1 MAQKRSENTYQKI
14 NTIFMRDAKN
24 VIMPYDGFTEP
35 EFEYLRG
42 LKWRGEEKIDG
53 TNMRIEVTKAEVWDD
68 PMEPSKLE
76 GVEFTVRFAGKTDN
90 AQIPPK
96 LQKFME
102 ENYPDEKVFS
112 ALGLKK
118 FIPVEEWVE
127 HKWVTSDG
135 ITPSYDAIPEI
146 YTIYGEGYGVGIQKA
161 GGNYISNG
169 VGFIVFDVKV
179 NDIYLLTSAR
189 DEIATKLGAPIVP
202 FMGYFTIDEAIDFV
216 RKGFK
221 SNIAENKEF
230 IAEGLVLRTDLGL
243 RNRMGK
249 RLIVKVKYED
259 FKKYRN
265 VYGTDEKVDQPKNE
279 KYTR

>member
-42 LKWRGEEKIDG
+42 LKWRGEEKLDG
-53 TNMRIEVTKAEVWDD
+53 TNMRIEVTKAEVWDE

-102 ENYPDEKVFS
+102 ENYPDEKVFA

-146 YTIYGEGYGVGIQKA
+146 YTIYGEGYGAGIQKA

-243 RNRMGK
+243 RNHMGK

>member
-102 ENYPDEKVFS
+102 ENYPDEKVFP

-127 HKWVTSDG
+127 YKWVTSDG

>member
-42 LKWRGEEKIDG
+42 LKWRGEEKLDG

-135 ITPSYDAIPEI
+135 ITQSYDAIPDI
-146 YTIYGEGYGVGIQKA
+146 YTIYGEGYGAGIQKA

-221 SNIAENKEF
+221 SNIAENQEF

>member
-1 MAQKRSENTYQKI
+1 MSQKRSPNTYQKI

-53 TNMRIEVTKAEVWDD
+53 SCMRIEVTKAEVWDN

-102 ENYPDEKVFS
+102 ENYPDEKVFA

-118 FIPVEEWVE
+118 FIPVEEWAE

-146 YTIYGEGYGVGIQKA
+146 YTIYGEGYGAGIQKA

-221 SNIAENKEF
+221 STIAENKEF